1 LKEYEQYLDAHLFY
15 RCHHSHIINLDKVVR
30 FINHQGLFVRMS
42 DGSQVDIA
50 RKNKE
55 IFLERLKSFS

>member
-1 LKEYEQYLDAHLFY
+1 
-15 RCHHSHIINLDKVVR
+15 
-30 FINHQGLFVRMS
+30 MS

-50 RKNKE
+50 RKNKD

>member
-1 LKEYEQYLDAHLFY
+1 L
-15 RCHHSHIINLDKVVR
+15 SKVVR

-50 RKNKE
+50 RKNKD